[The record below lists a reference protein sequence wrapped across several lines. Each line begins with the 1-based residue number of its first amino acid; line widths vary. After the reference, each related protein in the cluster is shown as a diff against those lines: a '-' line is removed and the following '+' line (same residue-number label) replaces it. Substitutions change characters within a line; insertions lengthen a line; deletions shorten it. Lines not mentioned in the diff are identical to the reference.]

1 MKLRYCDGGS
11 FMGDSAVYI
20 NSVCL
25 LFGAL
30 VHILFAALDRST
42 SLPFGI
48 CQSWQSSVLYFSGQ
62 RIWDAIVAD
71 LLRKGLARADKVP
84 RQFSLQPVTPVPP
97 LALFSIYI
105 ISCFDLA
112 WASALRIPGS
122 ALRLFGRRPSY
133 VLPLRR
139 P

>member
-1 MKLRYCDGGS
+1 VKLRYCDGGS

-97 LALFSIYI
+97 FGTFQHRHHQLLRFSLGF
-105 ISCFDLA
+105 C
-112 WASALRIPGS
+112 SAYSRFCS
-122 ALRLFGRRPSY
+122 QAVRQEA
-133 VLPLRR
+133 
-139 P
+139 

>member
-30 VHILFAALDRST
+30 VHILFALWIGALAYRLAFANRGSPQRST
-42 SLPFGI
+42 SVARGYGTLLSPI
-48 CQSWQSSVLYFSGQ
+48 CSG
-62 RIWDAIVAD
+62 RDWREPTRFPVSFPCS
-71 LLRKGLARADKVP
+71 LLRP
-84 RQFSLQPVTPVPP
+84 CHP
-97 LALFSIYI
+97 LALFSIDI